1 MAGITNTNTSS
12 KVIRIQDDEKEL
24 LFRLR
29 EIYGNDYKKYS
40 EYIKRESNVPSTIK
54 KIYKLLDERKA
65 YRRIS
70 DYFHRERA
78 AKKAKDSHTNG
89 ISGSYTRSSTRGIT
103 QVPEQIS
110 SLHLDHDMDDEDDI
124 DNDDEDNNTG
134 TDNDQQQPASPTIT
148 NGSDEHSG
156 INNSMN
162 NDDEQQQQHHQ
173 QIQSSLITLSGH
185 QRKRMLPL
193 TNHRHPPPLLPPPPP
208 SSFIS
213 STMNTKSDLLSVRT
227 HLEKALSELDRAII
241 SKDEYNN
248 DEQHGSIPVRNH
260 LLTNGHRH
268 SKLDDIVRSLSHV
281 VNQQQENARL
291 IIDESSV
298 LLIDTEQQ
306 QKEDKQSGRLL
317 ATTQESII
325 NVLERLNA
333 LVDRGNSIYDRVES
347 ILSEF

>member
-1 MAGITNTNTSS
+1 MAGITNTNTST
-12 KVIRIQDDEKEL
+12 KVIRIQDDEKEI
-24 LFRLR
+24 LFHLR

-40 EYIKRESNVPSTIK
+40 EYIKRESSVPSTIK

-78 AKKAKDSHTNG
+78 AKKAKNPHSNG
-89 ISGSYTRSSTRGIT
+89 INGLYTRSSTRGIT

-110 SLHLDHDMDDEDDI
+110 SIHMDHDMDDEDDI
-124 DNDDEDNNTG
+124 DNDDEDNHTG

-156 INNSMN
+156 INHSMT
-162 NDDEQQQQHHQ
+162 NDDEQQQHQ
-173 QIQSSLITLSGH
+173 QQIRSPLITPSSH

-193 TNHRHPPPLLPPPPP
+193 TNHKRQPPPPP
-208 SSFIS
+208 LPSSSFIS
-213 STMNTKSDLLSVRT
+213 SNMNGNSDLLSVRA
-227 HLEKALSELDRAII
+227 HLEKALNELDRAII
-241 SKDEYNN
+241 SKNECNS
-248 DEQHGSIPVRNH
+248 DEQHGSITPRNH
-260 LLTNGHRH
+260 LLPNGHRH

>member
-1 MAGITNTNTSS
+1 MAGITNTNTST

-78 AKKAKDSHTNG
+78 AKKAKDCHRNG
-89 ISGSYTRSSTRGIT
+89 INGSYTRSSTRGIT

-110 SLHLDHDMDDEDDI
+110 LLHIDHDMDDDDDI
-124 DNDDEDNNTG
+124 DNDDEDNHTG
-134 TDNDQQQPASPTIT
+134 TDNDQQQPSSPTIT

-156 INNSMN
+156 INHSMN
-162 NDDEQQQQHHQ
+162 NDDEQQQQ
-173 QIQSSLITLSGH
+173 IRPSLISPSLH

-193 TNHRHPPPLLPPPPP
+193 TNHRRLPPSLPPP

-213 STMNTKSDLLSVRT
+213 STMNGKSDLLSVRV
-227 HLEKALSELDRAII
+227 HLEKALNELDRAII

-248 DEQHGSIPVRNH
+248 DEQHGSIPIKNH

-268 SKLDDIVRSLSHV
+268 SKLDDIVRSLSNV

-298 LLIDTEQQ
+298 LLIDSEQQQQQ